1 MSMLKYDHERLPD
14 LQLEHSDFRAHYEN
28 VAVRTLQSIG
38 RHWRFIASFVALVLA
53 LVCIILPLMPR
64 KYSAAALV
72 YPNLFSDEQG
82 KVVPLANVD
91 AASIVTSE
99 ARLIASDAILQAVVK
114 RLGLD
119 LNAEAARSHSWAAES
134 LDWLRAMFLPETRNN
149 SPFDRQVAML
159 RNRVEVMK
167 DTRSYLISISF
178 TARSADDA
186 ARVVNAIAI
195 EYLRDKTIHRKW
207 DAVMAAEGEL
217 ARQLAI
223 YGEKHPKVLQSADG
237 LDAARA
243 ALKAAM
249 SSKDGRQD
257 AIVTD
262 ESVKLAIPN
271 RTPTSPK
278 GVVILGLSLMLSLLA
293 GIGLAVWRDRLGFEP
308 RQLLLRFLPLDLRF
322 SQHFIAGLV
331 GRSRS
336 AGFLFET
343 PLFRRFRAR
352 LASLVQRAFE
362 IFHLH
367 GLRSGDRSGKPG
379 RQQKMVPP
387 GKSDQPARRSG
398 NGTDVVVYRAG
409 ATGTPNPT
417 TLLGTSHPPKH
428 RS

>member
-1 MSMLKYDHERLPD
+1 MSMLKDDREKRPNLR
-14 LQLEHSDFRAHYEN
+14 LEHSDFRAHYEN

-38 RHWRFIASFVALVLA
+38 RHWRFIASFVALALA
-53 LVCIILPLMPR
+53 AACVVIPLMPR
-64 KYSAAALV
+64 QYSAAALV

-82 KVVPLANVD
+82 KVVPLASVD

-99 ARLIASDAILQAVVK
+99 ARLIVSDAILQAVVK

-119 LNAEAARSHSWAAES
+119 LNPEAARSHSWVS
-134 LDWLRAMFLPETRNN
+134 GGLDWLRAMLLPETRNH

-159 RNRVEVMK
+159 RNRVEVVK

-178 TARSADDA
+178 TARSADEA

-195 EYLRDKTIHRKW
+195 EYLRDKTIHRRW
-207 DAVMAAEGEL
+207 DAVVAAEGGL

-223 YGEKHPKVLQSADG
+223 YGEKHPKVLQFVDG

-249 SSKDGRQD
+249 SPEDSGQD

-278 GVVILGLSLMLSLLA
+278 GVVILGLSFMLSLLA
-293 GIGLAVWRDRLGFEP
+293 SIGLTVWRDRLGFEP

-322 SQHFIAGLV
+322 SRHFIAGLV
-331 GRSRS
+331 GRGRS

-343 PLFRRFRAR
+343 PLLRRLRVG
-352 LASLVQRAFE
+352 LASLVQPALE
-362 IFHLH
+362 ILNFFNDLW
-367 GLRSGDRSGKPG
+367 SGYRRRKPG
-379 RQQKMVPP
+379 HHQVMVSP
-387 GKSDQPARRSG
+387 GESDQPARRGSSG
-398 NGTDVVVYRAG
+398 TAVVVYRGGAG
-409 ATGTPNPT
+409 EPSNTT
-417 TLLGTSHPPKH
+417 TLSGSSHLPPKF
-428 RS
+428 